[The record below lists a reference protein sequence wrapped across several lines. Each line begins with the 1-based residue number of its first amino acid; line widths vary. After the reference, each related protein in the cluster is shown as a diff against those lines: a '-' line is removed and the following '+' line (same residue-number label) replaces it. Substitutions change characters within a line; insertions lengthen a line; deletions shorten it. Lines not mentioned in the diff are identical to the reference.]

1 MSREKFL
8 APRNATEEEFTFIRI
23 MEKYG
28 VSGIKLDN
36 LSILVF
42 SERMTDSKSRSLR
55 KFMERYNNFKYIGYI
70 PQGEIHNINGY
81 YTLIKTDSPLA
92 RKYRLKAEY
101 DLICAAIAKA
111 NSKRTIG
118 ELQAIGQISLD
129 TSSIEQLQEY
139 RQLIEIELEE
149 E

>member
-8 APRNATEEEFTFIRI
+8 APRNTSGEEFTFIRI

-28 VSGIKLDN
+28 DKGIKLDN

-42 SERMTDSKSRSLR
+42 GERVNDNKSRSLR
-55 KFMERYNNFKYIGYI
+55 KYMERYNNFKYIGYI
-70 PQGEIHNINGY
+70 PQGEIHNVKGY
-81 YTLIKTDSPLA
+81 YTLIKPNSPLA

-101 DLICAAIAKA
+101 DLICSAIAKA

-139 RQLIEIELEE
+139 RALIEIELEE